1 MSTKTTI
8 CYDDTYHIYQ
18 EMFDDQK
25 VYLTID
31 KHDGLI
37 SVENQKV
44 TLSLSPE
51 FFTKIAM
58 KWIENRSKF
67 YAYDEEEFKVNIDWL
82 LPSEEVKEDDSD
94 N

>member
-1 MSTKTTI
+1 MSTKNTI
-8 CYDDTYHIYQ
+8 CFDNTYHIYQ

-37 SVENQKV
+37 SVDNQKV

-51 FFTKIAM
+51 FLTKVAM

-67 YAYDEEEFKVNIDWL
+67 YAYNEEESKVNIDWL
-82 LPSEEVKEDDSD
+82 LPSEEMKEDDSD